1 MVRAKHLSPFLLL
14 CSIGLLLPSGAL
26 AASENDALQLGK
38 TSGSQAPQVNSGGL
52 FLQMALA
59 LAITIGVIWL
69 VYRGL
74 KLWNKRSS
82 GGTQQSAAVQVIS
95 RTEVD
100 RDMTVYVLQLGDTVS
115 VVSRTSQ
122 GSTLLREMSREEA
135 EIDGLH
141 TSVNPVS
148 QSLGSVLGEVRAR
161 FSKGTDSLETANVE
175 DLLGEKTLTVDDLL
189 AQVEEDEDNE

>member
-1 MVRAKHLSPFLLL
+1 MVRAKHLPPIALLIL
-14 CSIGLLLPSGAL
+14 SAWPSTAL
-26 AASENDALQLGK
+26 AASEKDKLQLGP
-38 TSGSQAPQVNSGGL
+38 TSGSQAPHVDSAGL
-52 FLQMALA
+52 FLQMFLA
-59 LAITIGVIWL
+59 LAVTIGVIWL

-74 KLWNKRSS
+74 KMWNKKSS
-82 GGTQQSAAVQVIS
+82 GGTSQSPAVQVIS

-148 QSLGSVLGEVRAR
+148 QSLGSVWGEMRAR
-161 FSKGTDSLETANVE
+161 LAKDKSPSEAVSVE

-189 AQVEEDEDNE
+189 AQAGDESEEE

>member
-1 MVRAKHLSPFLLL
+1 MVRAKHLPPFLIL
-14 CSIGLLLPSGAL
+14 CFTGLLLPSSAL
-26 AASENDALQLGK
+26 AASENTPLKLGK
-38 TSGSQAPQVNSGGL
+38 TSGSEAPHVSSGGV

-59 LAITIGVIWL
+59 LAITILVIWL

-74 KLWNKRSS
+74 KLWNKRSN

-100 RDMTVYVLQLGDTVS
+100 RDMTVYVLQLGDTIS

-148 QSLGSVLGEVRAR
+148 QSVGSVIGELRSR
-161 FSKGTDSLETANVE
+161 FAKDNKELPTVSVE
-175 DLLGEKTLTVDDLL
+175 ELLDEKMTTVDDLL
-189 AQVEEDEDNE
+189 AEAEGEEEK

>member
-1 MVRAKHLSPFLLL
+1 MVRAKHLPPILLL
-14 CSIGLLLPSGAL
+14 CVTGYIWPSTAL
-26 AASENDALQLGK
+26 AVSENAPLKLGK
-38 TSGSQAPQVNSGGL
+38 TSGGNAPHVSSGGL

-141 TSVNPVS
+141 SSINPVN
-148 QSLGSVLGEVRAR
+148 QSLGGVIGEVRSK
-161 FSKGTDSLETANVE
+161 FSAKKKNSQPPVSVE
-175 DLLGEKTLTVDDLL
+175 ELLGEDTLTVDDLL
-189 AQVEEDEDNE
+189 AQSGEDES